1 MSTQQTH
8 VILIINSASYA
19 SCASCAMC
27 AALDC
32 AFGGSVAVPEALS
45 ASKWALTFLL
55 FDDMCM
61 SKINTGKQRKKKKLH
76 TLLTQIRIHFCKL
89 ALQFA
94 NKLLSSFLLPFLP
107 HFRRSTKVQIAKI
120 IIFIA
125 KTTIIYDYL
134 LYHTYIIYYM
144 YMYYM

>member
-8 VILIINSASYA
+8 VIPIIKSASCT

-32 AFGGSVAVPEALS
+32 AFGGSVAVQEALS
-45 ASKWALTFLL
+45 ASKWALTL
-55 FDDMCM
+55 FCCLMTCDV
-61 SKINTGKQRKKKKLH
+61 SKINTGKQRKKKLH
-76 TLLTQIRIHFCKL
+76 TLLTQTRIHFCKL

-125 KTTIIYDYL
+125 KTTITYDYL
-134 LYHTYIIYYM
+134 LYHT
-144 YMYYM
+144 